1 MPTRNSSIMLKVLR
15 AQLKAGTDA
24 LQRGDFIEVD
34 DADLESHLERLT
46 RRPRNRRGSR
56 IARTRGGPGAAA
68 PQSRHNKRK
77 TGLKG

>member
-56 IARTRGGPGAAA
+56 IARTRGGRAAA
-68 PQSRHNKRK
+68 SEHS
-77 TGLKG
+77 